1 MRSAALLVIAIAACS
16 GDEPPPAQNNCTGA
30 VYDKCSD
37 EHNCTGMN
45 CRPFGPI
52 QVCTQICSDSAPCPN
67 DEMGN
72 AVACN
77 GGLCQPAAAND
88 CKLTTAP

>member
-30 VYDKCSD
+30 VYDKCND
-37 EHNCTGMN
+37 EHDCTAMN
-45 CRPFGPI
+45 CRPFGAI
-52 QVCTQICSDSAPCPN
+52 QVCTQVCSDTAPCPN

-72 AVACN
+72 AVSCN
-77 GGLCQPAAAND
+77 SGLCQPAAANN
-88 CKLTTAP
+88 CKLAATP